1 MPGATGSGKGL
12 SKGAFGFVLVEL
24 AIILSALSPKLE
36 RVGGR
41 GGRCSE
47 RERRQ
52 FASGCLGQVA

>member
-12 SKGAFGFVLVEL
+12 SERAFGFVLVEL

-41 GGRCSE
+41 GGRFSE